1 MSDVA
6 CRRDDTGSRARA
18 FPQLAAAALEGK
30 AMGRAKKSSEVA
42 PEPGPFLAWFP
53 DGKRITKPAYN
64 RLLVC
69 ATLFRDGPESRV
81 GLHHRTG
88 IPLSRLSEI
97 CGDLLRAGLI
107 RESVVAPAGGS
118 GRGRPQTLL
127 EIELRGLG
135 AACVRYDSDHVVA
148 AVVDLVGSIRWQRRW
163 SGPFGDAERLLKRVE
178 EAARLAVDAAT
189 KAGVRAVAVGA
200 ADPGTVD
207 VAAGRA
213 VRAVNVP
220 GWQNIPVVDR
230 LRKATGLPALIDRGD
245 GWQALGEVAF
255 GAGRGVEHAVF
266 VTHLDGIGGG
276 IVEGGRLLSGRDGSA
291 GEIGHTR
298 VSEDGPACG
307 CGGRGCLEAHLA
319 PAHLVSLW
327 KGEPAPQK
335 RPARGTAGPDDF
347 ALMLNA
353 ARDGDPRARKVLA
366 EAALNLARGLGN
378 VISLLNPERI
388 ILGGRFVEAGDLL
401 LEPLKQA
408 LPRYALRE
416 MLQGIEVRPA
426 ELGEASAFLGVAAH
440 VRDRMFA
447 YPSVGAGFDEADAK
461 ASAPL
466 RSEVAS

>member
-1 MSDVA
+1 MA
-6 CRRDDTGSRARA
+6 
-18 FPQLAAAALEGK
+18 
-30 AMGRAKKSSEVA
+30 RAKKAADEG
-42 PEPGPFLAWFP
+42 PQQDPGPFPSWFP
-53 DGKRITKPAYN
+53 DGRRITKPAYN

-69 ATLFRDGPESRV
+69 ATLFREGPESRV

-97 CGDLLRAGLI
+97 SGDLLRAGLI
-107 RESVVAPAGGS
+107 RESVVAPAGGN

-135 AACVRYDSDHVVA
+135 VACVRYDNEHAVA
-148 AVVDLVGSIRWQRRW
+148 AVVDLVGSVRWQRRW
-163 SGPFGDAERLLKRVE
+163 SGPFNDAEKLLKRVE
-178 EAARLAVDAAT
+178 EAAKLAVDAAG
-189 KAGVRAVAVGA
+189 KAGVRTVAVGA

-220 GWQNIPVVDR
+220 GWQNIPVGDR
-230 LRKATGLPALIDRGD
+230 LRKATGLPALIERGD

-276 IVEGGRLLSGRDGSA
+276 IVEGGRLLAGRDGSA

-298 VSEDGPACG
+298 VSEDGPLCG

-319 PAHLVSLW
+319 PAHLVALW
-327 KGEPAPQK
+327 KGERPEPAAK
-335 RPARGTAGPDDF
+335 KPARGAQAPDDF

-353 ARDGDPRARKVLA
+353 AREGDSRARTVLA
-366 EAALNLARGLGN
+366 EAAVNLARGLGN
-378 VISLLNPERI
+378 VVSLLNPERI
-388 ILGGRFVEAGDLL
+388 ILGGRFVEAADLL
-401 LEPLKQA
+401 LEPLKQS
-408 LPRYALRE
+408 LPKYALRE
-416 MLQGIEVRPA
+416 MLQGIEVRSA

-447 YPSVGAGFDEADAK
+447 YPSVGAGFDESDGK
-461 ASAPL
+461 ISAPI